1 MKLNTHSSTPLYIQL
16 KQTLTEDINKGVY
29 SPGEKLPIETDLCDI
44 YGVSRITVRKAVLDL
59 VEDGLL
65 TRQQGKGTFVQ
76 YPKAKREL
84 FAVNG
89 HAEYMSEMGKVPKT
103 KMLSFGLKAAKAN
116 IADILSISPESDVL
130 ELQRILFYD
139 DQPLTLEISHYS
151 LELLPKLNEYVHN
164 SVSMYET
171 IKKHYNV
178 TPVHNKKLL
187 NMVFANADEAKHL
200 KCEVGEPLFKV
211 EKVAYDAKRR
221 AIHSSFLYYPANRVT
236 FTIDSLMSNGE

>member
-44 YGVSRITVRKAVLDL
+44 YGVSRITVRKAILDL

-89 HAEYMSEMGKVPKT
+89 HAEYMSEMGKSPKT

-116 IADILSISPESDVL
+116 IADILSISLESDVL

-200 KCEVGEPLFKV
+200 NCEVGEPLFKV
-211 EKVAYDAKRR
+211 EKVAYDAQKRP
-221 AIHSSFLYYPANRVT
+221 IHSSFLYYPANRVT
-236 FTIDSLMSNGE
+236 FTIDSSMSNE

>member
-44 YGVSRITVRKAVLDL
+44 YGVSRITVRKAILDL

-89 HAEYMSEMGKVPKT
+89 HAEYMSEMGKAPKT

-116 IADILSISPESDVL
+116 IADILSISPESDIL

-200 KCEVGEPLFKV
+200 NCEVGEPLFKV
-211 EKVAYDAKRR
+211 EKVAYDAQKRP
-221 AIHSSFLYYPANRVT
+221 IHSSFLYYPANRVT
-236 FTIDSLMSNGE
+236 FTIDSSMSNE